1 VNHGLRL
8 ILASESPRR
17 KSLLESAGITPVV
30 VPPNV
35 EEDRVTRSTA
45 PGELVRFLA
54 RKKVLAVASRF
65 PGDLV
70 LGGDTIVFID
80 GTVLGKPKDENDA
93 RDMLR
98 RISGRTHWVYTGVA
112 LYDPSSGAVLEDCDE
127 TAVTIREMD
136 DQEIDWYVRTGEPM
150 DKAGSYAL
158 QGIGGLFVTRVE
170 GDFTGVVGLPLPKVY
185 GLLRRAGVKVDQLVV
200 T

>member
-1 VNHGLRL
+1 
-8 ILASESPRR
+8 LASESPRR

-98 RISGRTHWVYTGVA
+98 RISGRDDDAGNPVRC
-112 LYDPSSGAVLEDCDE
+112 DC
-127 TAVTIREMD
+127 
-136 DQEIDWYVRTGEPM
+136 
-150 DKAGSYAL
+150 GS
-158 QGIGGLFVTRVE
+158 T
-170 GDFTGVVGLPLPKVY
+170 
-185 GLLRRAGVKVDQLVV
+185 KVDRILYSRVAMQG
-200 T
+200 TACSPAAGGG